1 MTDQSTENK
10 STKDKSTEDEL
21 RPFAAL
27 LHDLDKG
34 RTHTELSTT
43 MRDLVAAVTETRK
56 AGRIQLTIDVR
67 PQSGTEDVVILTA
80 RVAAKVPAYDP
91 PASIFYVD
99 DQNNLTRNPTQQPS
113 IFDLEG
119 QTS

>member
-1 MTDQSTENK
+1 MTESTEAK
-10 STKDKSTEDEL
+10 STKAEL

-27 LHDLDKG
+27 LHDLNKG
-34 RTHTELSTT
+34 KTHIELSTT

-67 PQSGTEDVVILTA
+67 PQAGTEDVVTVTA
-80 RVAAKVPAYDP
+80 RVAAKVPQFDTA
-91 PASIFYVD
+91 ASIFYVD
-99 DQNNLTRNPTQQPS
+99 DQNNLTRNPPKQPS
-113 IFDLEG
+113 MFDLEG